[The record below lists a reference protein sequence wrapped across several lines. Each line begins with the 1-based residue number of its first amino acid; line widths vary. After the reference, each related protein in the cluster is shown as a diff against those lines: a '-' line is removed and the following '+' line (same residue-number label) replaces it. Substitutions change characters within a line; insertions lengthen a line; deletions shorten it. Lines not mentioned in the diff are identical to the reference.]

1 MAWEAAYMTYPGK
14 YLGSIAA
21 LALGA
26 AALIFAPSAPVEAR
40 PHNNTLELTIYTSG
54 NAPEGFRGICGKYPW
69 ACSSAAGKR
78 NFSDQELLDL
88 ASSVNVAVNREITPM
103 SDLDNYGVIEKW
115 TLPYNGRG
123 DCEDYALLKMKRL
136 IEAGVAPRDLFLATV
151 VDHTD
156 ELHVVLV
163 LRTASS
169 GDYILD
175 NRTNRM
181 SPWRSTHYTFIQKQD
196 PSRPSRWAVVLLGP
210 RAVRS

>member
-1 MAWEAAYMTYPGK
+1 MVHLRRNVSRIATLLLGVAAFAV
-14 YLGSIAA
+14 AA
-21 LALGA
+21 
-26 AALIFAPSAPVEAR
+26 SQEVEAR
-40 PHNNTLELTIYTSG
+40 PHHNTLGLTIYTSG
-54 NAPEGFRGICGKYPW
+54 SAPEGFAGICGKYPW
-69 ACSSAAGKR
+69 ACSNAAGKR
-78 NFSDQELLDL
+78 RFSDAELLEL
-88 ASSVNVAVNREITPM
+88 ASNVNIGVNREITPM
-103 SDLDNYGVIEKW
+103 TDMDNYGVVEKW

-123 DCEDYALLKMKRL
+123 DCEDYSLLKMKRL
-136 IEAGVAPRDLFLATV
+136 IDAGVAPRDLFLATV

-163 LRTASS
+163 LRTAES

-181 SPWRSTHYTFIQKQD
+181 SQWRSTHYTFIQKQD